1 MSTPNTLVR
10 GAAHGDDPIDDFDF
24 SRFDIRYARIGR
36 ARRGHSCCCC
46 TDLQGGCERWTAA
59 DVPARA
65 RWKNIAV
72 LGNKETMEAA
82 LAWYRARGAI
92 RSPLGP
98 IRVPTLYN
106 WSYDDDAVGPRPRV
120 PSFSSWP
127 QSFRGAGRRRP
138 FSRRPDPGREQADA
152 GAHRG
157 ASGLAQTHAA
167 FAISFTRSHALPCM
181 PDH

>member
-1 MSTPNTLVR
+1 MSTSNTLVR

-24 SRFDIRYARIGR
+24 SRFDIRYARI
-36 ARRGHSCCCC
+36 
-46 TDLQGGCERWTAA
+46 
-59 DVPARA
+59 PRA

-138 FSRRPDPGREQADA
+138 FRRRPDPGREQADA

-157 ASGLAQTHAA
+157 ASGLGETHAA
-167 FAISFTRSHALPCM
+167 FAISFTRSQVVACM
-181 PDH
+181 LDRASMRASQAARL

>member
-1 MSTPNTLVR
+1 MTQSTISISPGLTFDALVSGER
-10 GAAHGDDPIDDFDF
+10 DAATPVAA
-24 SRFDIRYARIGR
+24 ARI
-36 ARRGHSCCCC
+36 CKV
-46 TDLQGGCERWTAA
+46 AA
-59 DVPARA
+59 SDGQRPTYPRA

-138 FSRRPDPGREQADA
+138 FRRRPDPGREQADA

-157 ASGLAQTHAA
+157 ASGLGETHAA
-167 FAISFTRSHALPCM
+167 FAISFTRSQVVACM
-181 PDH
+181 LDRASMRASQAARL